1 MSPLHVFRMFQQM
14 SGLPQTGQPDPAT
27 LQQTQLPR
35 CGGLGRG
42 HIMGL
47 TIVVI

>member
-1 MSPLHVFRMFQQM
+1 MGTVTMTPVHVFRMFQQM

-42 HIMGL
+42 HE
-47 TIVVI
+47 